1 MVLVVAT
8 ALVLAAVAAGGAIAA
23 QGASSQSGS
32 GVLAQEDRLPLDLLS
47 VGDCF
52 DDPSETGE
60 TIDSVPVV
68 PCDQPHHNETYDLFE
83 LSGDEYPG
91 DRQVDELASEGCLA
105 SFEAYV
111 GERYED
117 SELEFSHVTPTEE
130 AWDEGQ
136 REVICFVYLPTGE
149 KLTGSVRDQVV
160 ARDDPSGTAAE
171 DDVPGGAALVLALGL
186 VALVVLQLAALW
198 KIYTKAGEA
207 GWKSLIPFYNVI
219 VLLRIVGRPAWWLL
233 LLLVPLVNLVVLV
246 IVSVDLAK
254 AFGKGVGFML
264 GLLLLS
270 FVFLPILG
278 FGSARYHG
286 RPTEAAGPLVQ

>member
-8 ALVLAAVAAGGAIAA
+8 ALALGALPAGGAIAA
-23 QGASSQSGS
+23 QGGSSQSGS

-52 DDPSETGE
+52 DDPSETGD

-68 PCDQPHHNETYDLFE
+68 PCDQPHDNETYDLFE
-83 LSGDEYPG
+83 LSGGEYPG
-91 DRQVDELASEGCLA
+91 DRQVEELASEGCLA

-117 SELEFSHVTPTEE
+117 SELEFSHVTPSEE

-171 DDVPGGAALVLALGL
+171 DGVPAGVALVLFLG
-186 VALVVLQLAALW
+186 VALAVLQLAALW
-198 KIYTKAGEA
+198 KIFTKAGEA
-207 GWKSLIPFYNVI
+207 GWKSLIPIYNMI

-233 LLLVPLVNLVVLV
+233 LFLVPLVNIVVFV
-246 IVSVDLAK
+246 IVYVDLAK
-254 AFGKGVGFML
+254 AFGKGIGFAL
-264 GLLLLS
+264 GLLFLS

-278 FGSARYHG
+278 FGDARYHG
-286 RPTEAAGPLVQ
+286 RSTEAAGRLVQ